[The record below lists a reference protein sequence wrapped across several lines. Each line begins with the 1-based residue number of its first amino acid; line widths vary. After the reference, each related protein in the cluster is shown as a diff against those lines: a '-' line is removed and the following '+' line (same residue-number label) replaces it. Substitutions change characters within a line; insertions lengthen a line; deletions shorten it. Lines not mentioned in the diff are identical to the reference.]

1 MTIVV
6 TTASEYG
13 ITVVGDK
20 AQTSGVGD
28 HREVRDDARKVH
40 YSVAANVCLAFW
52 GNARMPSGE
61 PLDQWARRFVD
72 ALAAA
77 DSLSDVG
84 RRLAAEMNSA
94 LRLLYQEN
102 DGWEA
107 LRRGVHVAGYAHG
120 LPCIYHVHTGNPSL
134 WHGPPQLFCDF
145 PNEHFRSVSKYR
157 RHLAAHRCA
166 QLRNGKYVLFG
177 NTFDFLQEG
186 RLKHA
191 RVAGFTPV
199 PANLRLQLAIDALA
213 LQLAA
218 KRDALESATLSVSE
232 NVDCIAFTASGL
244 VANAI
249 DAAVVDAVKKSVPDA
264 FTSICESM
272 RVSPDHTR
280 SQGTHSSSISYGPLD
295 WAKTDKYRRR

>member
-6 TTASEYG
+6 TTASQCG

-20 AQTSGVGD
+20 AQTSGAGEN
-28 HREVRDDARKVH
+28 RQVRNDARKVH
-40 YSVAANVCLAFW
+40 YSSAANISLAFW
-52 GNARMPSGE
+52 GSARMPRGE
-61 PLDQWARRFVD
+61 SLELWARSFVD
-72 ALAAA
+72 SLASM
-77 DSLSDVG
+77 DSLYAVG
-84 RRLAAEMNSA
+84 RRLAAEMTSA
-94 LRLLYQEN
+94 LQLLYSE
-102 DGWEA
+102 DVGWEA

-145 PNEHFRSVSKYR
+145 PNGHFKSVSKYR

-166 QLRNGKYVLFG
+166 QLRNGKYALFG
-177 NTFDFLQEG
+177 NTFDLLQEV

-191 RVAGFTPV
+191 RVAGFAPV
-199 PANLRLQLAIDALA
+199 TANLGLQLAIDALA

-218 KRDALESATLSVSE
+218 KKDALESATLSVSE
-232 NVDCIAFTASGL
+232 NVDCVAFTASGL

-249 DAAVVDAVKKSVPDA
+249 DADVVDAVKKSVPDA
-264 FTSICESM
+264 FASICESM

-280 SQGTHSSSISYGPLD
+280 DQGTHSSSILYGPLD
-295 WAKTDKYRRR
+295 WAKMDKYRRR